1 MLKPVLSTSITP
13 SRAQL
18 QSIGGSEENR
28 SGVTAGGKTDMKS
41 QVLDTRLNLMT
52 SLMGQQWATKWHHNN
67 TNSMQLQPKREPCQV
82 GQPVLDL
89 RTNWINQ
96 HRLPQLPAA
105 LPFLNCMPLPI
116 CGTATASPQT
126 SLLRWPREP
135 PIPGN
140 TGERSLQDMGRNI
153 GRNTVLGPES
163 EFTRLTPSPSAGK
176 QLGHLTIKT

>member
-1 MLKPVLSTSITP
+1 MFKPVLSTSITP

-52 SLMGQQWATKWHHNN
+52 ALMGQQWATKWHQNN

-96 HRLPQLPAA
+96 HRLIYLSFLLRSRSWTACHYQFVGQRLRLRKRRYYGGRGSHQFLGILERGHFRTWGAI
-105 LPFLNCMPLPI
+105 LEGTPFLDRRVN
-116 CGTATASPQT
+116 SRVSRRPQVQV
-126 SLLRWPREP
+126 
-135 PIPGN
+135 N
-140 TGERSLQDMGRNI
+140 N
-153 GRNTVLGPES
+153 
-163 EFTRLTPSPSAGK
+163 
-176 QLGHLTIKT
+176 